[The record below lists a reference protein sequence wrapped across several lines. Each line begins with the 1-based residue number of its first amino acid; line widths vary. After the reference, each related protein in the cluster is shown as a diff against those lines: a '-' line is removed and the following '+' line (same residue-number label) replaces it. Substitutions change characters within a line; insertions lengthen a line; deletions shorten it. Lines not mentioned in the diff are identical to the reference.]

1 MMSRYSETCLDS
13 NVLVR
18 SVEEQPRP
26 EIKELWRE
34 WMRDRVVLHAPTLLR
49 YEATNAI
56 HRMWR
61 AGQLG
66 SVAASRAMASAMKR
80 PIVLHQD
87 DELHL
92 KALNMAATYDL
103 PAAHDAHYLALAARL
118 GVELWT
124 TDARLV
130 KAVEDRLTWVRLV
143 S

>member
-1 MMSRYSETCLDS
+1 MSRYSETCLDS
-13 NVLVR
+13 SVLIS

-26 EIKELWRE
+26 EIKKVWRE
-34 WMRDRVVLHAPTLLR
+34 WMRDQVVLHAPTLLR

-66 SVAASRAMASAMKR
+66 PDAASRALASAMRR

-92 KALNMAATYDL
+92 KALDMAAAYGL
-103 PAAHDAHYLALAARL
+103 PAAYDAHYLALAARL

-124 TDARLV
+124 TDTRLV